1 MTERQRND
9 EANAKQPKPGSRL
22 DAGVTKPEFGLEAV
36 GVQAEPRVE
45 ASTTKPSQRLEA
57 KVYIVGAGPG
67 DPDLITVKGLRIVER
82 ADVVLYTD
90 SLVSED
96 LVSHAGAH
104 AEVLQSSGMD
114 LEQMVDVMARTVS
127 AGRSVARVHTGDP
140 SVYGAI
146 LEQMVLLK
154 QRDIPYEIVPGVSSV
169 FAAAAALGAELTV
182 PDLTQTV
189 ILTRAEGRTPVPD
202 REKLRDLASHHCTVA
217 LFLSATLA
225 KKVVREFLEAGW
237 SEDTPVAVVQRATWP
252 DQKIVRTTLRELDG
266 ALREAGIRMHAM
278 ILAGWALDPTLVDR
292 DAHRSKLYDKTFT
305 HGYRKGV
312 AASE

>member
-1 MTERQRND
+1 MT
-9 EANAKQPKPGSRL
+9 AL
-22 DAGVTKPEFGLEAV
+22 D
-36 GVQAEPRVE
+36 
-45 ASTTKPSQRLEA
+45 A

-67 DPDLITVKGLRIVER
+67 DPELITVKGLRILQQ

-90 SLVSED
+90 SLVNDE
-96 LVSHAGAH
+96 LIAQAGPHAAVH
-104 AEVLQSSGMD
+104 QSSGMD
-114 LEQMVDVMARTVS
+114 LEQMVDVMKDAVR
-127 AGRSVARVHTGDP
+127 AGKSVARVHTGDP

-154 QRDIPYEIVPGVSSV
+154 QDDIPYEIVPGVSSV
-169 FAAAAALGAELTV
+169 FAAAAVLGAELTV

-225 KKVVREFLEAGW
+225 KKVVGEFLAAGW

-252 DQKIVRTTLRELDG
+252 DQKVVRTTLKKLDQD
-266 ALREAGIRMHAM
+266 LREAGIRMHAM
-278 ILAGWALDPTLVDR
+278 ILAGWALDPTLVER
-292 DAHRSKLYDKTFT
+292 DEHRSKLYDKSFT

-312 AASE
+312 TAGE

>member
-1 MTERQRND
+1 MT
-9 EANAKQPKPGSRL
+9 
-22 DAGVTKPEFGLEAV
+22 LE
-36 GVQAEPRVE
+36 P
-45 ASTTKPSQRLEA
+45 

-67 DPDLITVKGLRIVER
+67 DPELITVKGSRILRT

-90 SLVSED
+90 SLVNDE
-96 LVSHAGAH
+96 LIATAKPE
-104 AEVLQSSGMD
+104 AQVLQSSGMD
-114 LEQMVDVMARTVS
+114 LERQVEIMSEAVQ

-140 SVYGAI
+140 AVYGAI

-154 QRDIPYEIVPGVSSV
+154 QRGVAYEIVPGVSSV
-169 FAAAAALGAELTV
+169 FASAAVLGAELTV

-225 KKVVREFLEAGW
+225 KKVVVEFLAAGW

-252 DQKIVRTTLRELDG
+252 DQRSYARRLPNCQLICVQQ
-266 ALREAGIRMHAM
+266 ALRCM
-278 ILAGWALDPTLVDR
+278 P
-292 DAHRSKLYDKTFT
+292 
-305 HGYRKGV
+305 
-312 AASE
+312 